1 MKFHALLEYANNQQG
16 DRWIAT
22 KQKLLD
28 GKGRGESK
36 RIFLLGMV
44 GEITT

>member
-1 MKFHALLEYANNQQG
+1 MHQVLLEYANQQG

-28 GKGRGESK
+28 GKGRGDSM

-44 GEITT
+44 GEIKT